1 MILFEG
7 NGLDLS
13 GHTFDFSQFILDRS
27 FYTDGMFNFVRTIQS
42 FSNIGYQALFILAG
56 VWAVSQITKSIF
68 GNHIRVSAG
77 VAKRKFKR
85 DVEVMDIER
94 NRKAIVNHGVLK
106 REIGREIEAE
116 DLRRNRDKIVDLKVR
131 QKEVDLEVN
140 LQFRERNRDKL
151 VDDAVERKKLRRDVM
166 LKYREGNNA
175 YYQRREEEE
184 S

>member
-13 GHTFDFSQFILDRS
+13 GHSFDFSQFVLDGG
-27 FYTDGMFNFVRTIQS
+27 FYSDGMFNFVRTIQS

-68 GNHIRVSAG
+68 GNRIRIREG
-77 VAKRKFKR
+77 VTKRKFNR
-85 DVEVMDIER
+85 DVETADMER
-94 NRKAIVNHGVLK
+94 NRESIVTHGVLK

-175 YYQRREEEE
+175 YYQRREEEK

>member
-13 GHTFDFSQFILDRS
+13 GHTFDFSQFIL
-27 FYTDGMFNFVRTIQS
+27 
-42 FSNIGYQALFILAG
+42 AG

-68 GNHIRVSAG
+68 GNRIRIRAG

-94 NRKAIVNHGVLK
+94 NRQGIVNHGVLK

-175 YYQRREEEE
+175 YYSQRV
-184 S
+184 